1 MNSIDYDV
9 IITGSG
15 FGGASAAYTL
25 SKAGLKTLV
34 LERGDYIKGDEKD
47 WDPKEI
53 LVDKR
58 YKGDSPL
65 LVKQYKDKIFK
76 ELYHNEVVGGASVFY
91 GGAVM
96 RMREQDFHSWP
107 VKYPDFE
114 PYYTKAEELLEVYGE
129 DGKDP
134 CEPPRSAPYPFK
146 QIELSPPSQRIY
158 RAAENLGYK
167 PFKLPMTI
175 NFANKERP
183 LCIKCNT
190 CDGFPCKIGAKND
203 ASATLIR
210 KAKEFN
216 LELRTGIIVKKVIEN
231 SGEIKEIEC
240 IDKKSNKSFTLSA
253 KTFILSAGTIDSGA
267 IILRSDLRNY
277 ENSSLAGKYLM
288 RHCNAVVSYVFPF
301 KTNPEQVFHKQL
313 CITDFYEDFRD
324 KMNSATGIIQDIYT
338 PPAVVLRHFAPTGL
352 KTAAATMA
360 GYIQNL
366 LCIAEDEPDE
376 RNRITLSEKS
386 DRYGLPLIK
395 IEHQYSKADCQRRD
409 YLVERAKKILRKS
422 GGLIPNVMYI
432 DSFSHAV
439 GTLRF
444 GDNPKTSVLD
454 KNCKFHGIKN
464 LYVLD
469 GSFMPASAGVNPSL
483 TITANA
489 LRVADFIVKN
499 GGKQ

>member
-1 MNSIDYDV
+1 MNSKDYDV
-9 IITGSG
+9 IIAGSG
-15 FGGASAAYTL
+15 FGGSAAAYTL
-25 SKAGLKTLV
+25 SKVGFKTLL
-34 LERGDYIKGDEKD
+34 LERGDFIKGDDKD

-58 YKGDSPL
+58 YKGSSPL
-65 LVKQYKDKIFK
+65 LVKQYKDRDFK

-96 RMREQDFHSWP
+96 RMREKDFHSWP
-107 VKYPDFE
+107 VKYSDFE

-134 CEPPRSAPYPFK
+134 CEPARSAPYPFK
-146 QIELSPPSQRIY
+146 QIELSPPSLRIY
-158 RAAENLGYK
+158 TAAEKLGYK

-203 ASATLIR
+203 ASEILIK
-210 KAKEFN
+210 KAKQFN
-216 LELRTGIIVKKVIEN
+216 LELRTGVIVKKVIED

-240 IDKKSNKSFTLSA
+240 IDKKSNKTFTLTA
-253 KTFILSAGTIDSGA
+253 KIFILSAGTIDSGA
-267 IILRSDLRNY
+267 IILRSDLKKY
-277 ENSSLAGKYLM
+277 ENHSIAGKYLM

-301 KTNPEQVFHKQL
+301 KTNPRQVFHKQL

-338 PPAVVLRHFAPTGL
+338 PPSVVLRHFAPSGL
-352 KTAAATMA
+352 KTAASIMT

-366 LCIAEDEPDE
+366 LCIAEDDPDE
-376 RNRITLSEKS
+376 RNKITLSEKS
-386 DRYGLPLIK
+386 DMYGLPLIK
-395 IEHQYSKADCQRRD
+395 IEHHYSKSDCLRRD
-409 YLVERAKKILRKS
+409 YLVDKAKKILSKS
-422 GGLIPNVMYI
+422 GGLIPNVMHI

-444 GDNPKTSVLD
+444 GDSQKTGVLD
-454 KNCKFHGIKN
+454 KNCRFHGIKN
-464 LYVLD
+464 LYILD
-469 GSFMPASAGVNPSL
+469 GSFMPTSAGVNPSL
-483 TITANA
+483 TIAANS
-489 LRVADFIVKN
+489 LRVADFIVR